1 MKSFVTLLMLIIM
14 SMDALSQNAGEI
26 IFSKKITEANN
37 VSSPEKS
44 FKAGDAIYSVAY
56 LPKTVQALFNAKP
69 ESKVEVEVY
78 IYKVVPPLYDYQ
90 QPGEEQLVFA
100 TMWVSGKAL
109 QNNYLVVDIIPE
121 PDKTTAYGSA
131 EITYKEFGKKYEGPV
146 AFAES
151 MATLQP
157 GKHSL
162 KIVVNCNYEP
172 VATGSFEIEG
182 SDYGVYAQKA
192 IAINQAAASAG
203 SKNAT
208 FPKAL
213 MSNSTTESQMIAAL
227 KNSNDWKTGFISGT
241 EVIKIA
247 ITDADWYVRHHEISG
262 AILHRYIRAAI
273 AYKTNDNR
281 CAYRPVSYQED
292 YIGGKFQPL
301 KYDGAGDQVMIECG
315 NL

>member
-1 MKSFVTLLMLIIM
+1 M
-14 SMDALSQNAGEI
+14 SMEVSQNQGEI
-26 IFSKKITEANN
+26 IFSKTMAEFNKI
-37 VSSPEKS
+37 SSPVKI

-56 LPKTVQALFNAKP
+56 LPKTVQELFNAKP
-69 ESKVEVEVY
+69 ESKVQVEVY

-100 TMWVSGKAL
+100 NMWVSGKAL
-109 QNNYLVVDIIPE
+109 QNNYLVIDIVPE

-146 AFAES
+146 DFAES

-162 KIVVNCNYEP
+162 NFVVNCNYEP
-172 VATGSFEIEG
+172 VARGSIEIEG
-182 SDYGVYAQKA
+182 SDYGIYAQKA
-192 IAINQAAASAG
+192 VAINQAAASAG
-203 SKNAT
+203 SQNAM

-213 MSNSTTESQMIAAL
+213 MSDATTESLMITAL
-227 KNSNDWKTGFISGT
+227 KNSNDWKTGFIDGT
-241 EVIKIA
+241 EVLKIA
-247 ITDADWYVRHHEISG
+247 IADADWYIRHHEISG

-273 AYKTNDNR
+273 AYKTKDNR
-281 CAYRPVSYQED
+281 CAYRLITYQED
-292 YIGGKFQPL
+292 YTGEKFQPM
-301 KYDGAGDQVMIECG
+301 KYDGAGNQVLIDCT